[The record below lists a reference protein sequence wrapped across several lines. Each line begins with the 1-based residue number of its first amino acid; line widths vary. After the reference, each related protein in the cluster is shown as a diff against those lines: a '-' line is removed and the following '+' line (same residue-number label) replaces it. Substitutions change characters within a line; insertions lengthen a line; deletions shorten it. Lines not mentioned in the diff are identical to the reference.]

1 MVFDPAGSRRSPS
14 DSRRRFSGS
23 RPAFPGSR
31 RLFSP
36 NSRDPSGD
44 FPSPYRRRIG
54 VTAALLLAG
63 AAVAGCGGG
72 GSSSTDPDRN
82 AKAKS
87 FTLVISRN
95 AIEGGKNTEE
105 AEWISK
111 TVIPRF
117 VAAQKAKGVNAKVT
131 FRGYGVDDEP
141 YKTKIAL
148 DLKSRSGADVFDMDG
163 IWVGEF
169 AQAGYI
175 APLTKV
181 AGPRAD
187 TWDGWAQIPRSVQG
201 LATFEGKR
209 YGIPASTD
217 GRVLFFNK
225 RLFERAGLPANWQP
239 RSWDEI
245 LAAGQ
250 ALKRLPGVTPVQL
263 NAGTAMGEATA
274 MQGVLPLLA
283 GAGAEVYANGKWAGG
298 GTAVK
303 EALGL
308 YSKIYRQGLGD
319 PKLQQEAK
327 GRDKSFAAFAAGK
340 IGILAEGD
348 YFWRD
353 VINPKTGIAK
363 MADRDQAVGYAT
375 FPAISPGK
383 GIRGQSFVS
392 MSGGAVT
399 VVNPNTKYPQQAF
412 ELLTFMNSPEMHKA
426 RTAGTPEIT
435 SRTDVNAEILKG
447 DAFLSYLAEKVLP
460 ITTYRPGLAAYP
472 QVSTALQEATA
483 SVVSGTPP
491 DQAAAQ
497 YTKKLEGIV
506 GGAANV
512 STG

>member
-1 MVFDPAGSRRSPS
+1 MDFYSSRSRRSPS
-14 DSRRRFSGS
+14 GPRRFPS
-23 RPAFPGSR
+23 GSR
-31 RLFSP
+31 RLLG
-36 NSRDPSGD
+36 SREILSGSRR
-44 FPSPYRRRIG
+44 PVSGSRRRLAA
-54 VTAALLLAG
+54 TAALLMAG
-63 AAVAGCGGG
+63 ASVAGCGG

-87 FTLVISRN
+87 FSLVISRN

-105 AEWISK
+105 AEWITK

-117 VAAQKAKGVNAKVT
+117 VAAQKAKGVTAKVT

-148 DLKSRSGADVFDMDG
+148 DLKSKSGADVFDMDG

-169 AQAGYI
+169 SQAGYI
-175 APLTKV
+175 APLGSV
-181 AGPRAD
+181 AGPRAE
-187 TWDGWAQIPRSVQG
+187 TWDGWTQIPKAVQG

-225 RLFERAGLPANWQP
+225 RLFARAGLPANWQP
-239 RSWDEI
+239 KSWDEI
-245 LAAGQ
+245 LTAGQ
-250 ALKRLPGVTPVQL
+250 ALKKLPGVVPVQL

-283 GAGAEVYANGKWAGG
+283 GAGAEIYSGGKWTGG

-303 EALGL
+303 NVLGL
-308 YSKIYRQGLGD
+308 YSKIYGQGLGD

-363 MADRDQAVGYAT
+363 MADRDQAVGYAM
-375 FPAISPGK
+375 FPAITPGK
-383 GIRGQSFVS
+383 GIRAQSFTS

-399 VVNPNTKYPQQAF
+399 VVNPNTKYPQQALD
-412 ELLTFMNSPEMHKA
+412 LLTFMNSPEMHKA

-460 ITTYRPGLAAYP
+460 ITAYRPGLAAYP

-483 SVVSGTPP
+483 SVVSGKSP
-491 DQAAAQ
+491 DEAAAQ
-497 YTKKLEGIV
+497 YGKKLEGIV